1 MQYQQIESL
10 GDVIAKAEK
19 KIKSYIEQGKS
30 SNMVILHASYLEKKL
45 KLFQFEEE
53 MPNLNIRVSKK
64 EEIQKQLYLTL

>member
-30 SNMVILHASYLEKKL
+30 SNKVILHASYQEKKL